1 MKLLEIQNAIHPES
15 KNRFTQKYSCKLESP
30 QVETPRSCK
39 EKQLEDLLH
48 FGPDNCYQFRG
59 YPMYLAPR
67 TFRGNSECRE
77 SPDKGTC
84 SSNAANSKGNF
95 SDANKA
101 ESVKPGTSFGDLS
114 GPETSPESD
123 GGHSKKGS
131 KKDSKKGGKKGD
143 KSKKGGKDKKSGK
156 KDDKKKRKEKKSISR
171 KKTSNKTLCNKIY
184 VH

>member
-30 QVETPRSCK
+30 KVETPRSCK

-77 SPDKGTC
+77 SPDNGTC

-95 SDANKA
+95 SDAKNKENA
-101 ESVKPGTSFGDLS
+101 DSSSKHDDADERRESSTLEGGFPKDEKYRYLENILMNTRAYIRCREES
-114 GPETSPESD
+114 ETFD
-123 GGHSKKGS
+123 GGNSIKSSEISGNFSSTSGRNGS
-131 KKDSKKGGKKGD
+131 N
-143 KSKKGGKDKKSGK
+143 
-156 KDDKKKRKEKKSISR
+156 E
-171 KKTSNKTLCNKIY
+171 
-184 VH
+184 

>member
-1 MKLLEIQNAIHPES
+1 MMKLLEIQNAIHPES

-84 SSNAANSKGNF
+84 SSTRQIQKVTFRTQIRQRAWNQEQALETLAVQKHRLRAMVVIVRKAARKIVKKVVRKEIKVKRAGKIR
-95 SDANKA
+95 KA
-101 ESVKPGTSFGDLS
+101 
-114 GPETSPESD
+114 
-123 GGHSKKGS
+123 
-131 KKDSKKGGKKGD
+131 GKKMT
-143 KSKKGGKDKKSGK
+143 
-156 KDDKKKRKEKKSISR
+156 KKKER
-171 KKTSNKTLCNKIY
+171 KKA
-184 VH
+184 